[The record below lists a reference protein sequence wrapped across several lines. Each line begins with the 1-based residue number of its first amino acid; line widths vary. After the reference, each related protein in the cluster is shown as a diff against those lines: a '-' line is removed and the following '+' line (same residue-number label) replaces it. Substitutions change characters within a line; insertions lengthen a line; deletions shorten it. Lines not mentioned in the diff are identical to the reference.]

1 MKEESE
7 ISQALLE
14 ANPHIAVILFL
25 FGLLILLIFAGF
37 ISLWSTALMRWY
49 RGAAI
54 LTVERWKPRA
64 WGLVDVLLVLGAAIV
79 GQAVLIPIWI
89 KLSGADFRKMLET
102 DSMSLSVMAV
112 GSTSYLLAMLVG
124 ICWLLLRYGVNF
136 KHIGL
141 SLRKLLPN
149 VGLGLAAAAMTLP
162 VVALVSMGVSE
173 GLDADYDH
181 PLINELKKEGTLS
194 AYLLAVF
201 CAVLVAPLV
210 EEFFFRV
217 MLQGWLESVPWSW
230 RGWWWLLGA
239 NANQA
244 AGLISDSAA
253 PGSLAAVALDTPM
266 SPPNL
271 SEPPVIANPYL
282 PIAPS
287 EATSPYQPSADSLSP
302 SIDVASS
309 SETIEAKPPL
319 WPTFVVGTL
328 FGLAHFDYGLSFIPL
343 ILLGI
348 VLGLLYRAKHSI
360 WPCFVLHFALNSI
373 SMVSLG
379 IALLVEAA
387 K

>member
-1 MKEESE
+1 MKEEPE
-7 ISQALLE
+7 ISQAMLE
-14 ANPHIAVILFL
+14 ANPQIAGMLIVFGLIL
-25 FGLLILLIFAGF
+25 LLILTGF
-37 ISLWSTALMRWY
+37 FSLWGTTLMRWY
-49 RGAAI
+49 RGAPI
-54 LTVERWKPRA
+54 LTIERWKPRS
-64 WGLVDVLLVLGAAIV
+64 WGLVDVLLVLAAAVV
-79 GQAVLIPIWI
+79 GQSLLIPLWA
-89 KLSGADFRKMLET
+89 KASGANLRKMVET

-112 GSTSYLLAMLVG
+112 GSTSYLLAMLLG
-124 ICWLLLRYGVNF
+124 IGWLLLRYEVNF

-141 SLRKLLPN
+141 SLRRWLPN
-149 VGLGLAAAAMTLP
+149 VGLGLAAAAMALP
-162 VVALVSMGVSE
+162 IVALVSVGVSE
-173 GLDADYDH
+173 GLNADYDH

-217 MLQGWLESVPWSW
+217 LLQGWLESVQWSW

-239 NANQA
+239 NSNQTA
-244 AGLISDSAA
+244 SLMSDSVGQSSPAM
-253 PGSLAAVALDTPM
+253 PAAVETIDSDVRSQPVGAG
-266 SPPNL
+266 L
-271 SEPPVIANPYL
+271 SEPPIVAN
-282 PIAPS
+282 
-287 EATSPYQPSADSLSP
+287 PYQPSVIGLAP
-302 SIDVASS
+302 SIDVVALPA
-309 SETIEAKPPL
+309 IGDAKPPL

-360 WPCFVLHFALNSI
+360 WPCFVLHFALNSL
-373 SMVSLG
+373 SMASLG

>member
-1 MKEESE
+1 MKEEPE
-7 ISQALLE
+7 ISQAMLE
-14 ANPHIAVILFL
+14 ANPQIAGMLIVFGLIL
-25 FGLLILLIFAGF
+25 LLILTGF
-37 ISLWSTALMRWY
+37 FSLWGTTLMRWY
-49 RGAAI
+49 RGAPI
-54 LTVERWKPRA
+54 LTIERWKPRS
-64 WGLVDVLLVLGAAIV
+64 WGLVDVLLVLAAAVV
-79 GQAVLIPIWI
+79 GQSLLIPLWA
-89 KLSGADFRKMLET
+89 KASGANLRKMVET

-112 GSTSYLLAMLVG
+112 GSTSYLLAMLLG
-124 ICWLLLRYGVNF
+124 IGWLLLRYEVNF

-141 SLRKLLPN
+141 SLRRWLPN
-149 VGLGLAAAAMTLP
+149 VGLGLAAAAMALP
-162 VVALVSMGVSE
+162 IVALVSVGVSE
-173 GLDADYDH
+173 GLNADYDH

-217 MLQGWLESVPWSW
+217 LLQGWLESVQWSW

-239 NANQA
+239 NSNQTA
-244 AGLISDSAA
+244 SLMSDSVGQSSPAM
-253 PGSLAAVALDTPM
+253 PAAVETIDSDVRSQPVGAG
-266 SPPNL
+266 L
-271 SEPPVIANPYL
+271 SEPPIVAN
-282 PIAPS
+282 
-287 EATSPYQPSADSLSP
+287 PYQPSVIGLAP
-302 SIDVASS
+302 NIDVVALPA
-309 SETIEAKPPL
+309 IGDAKPPL

-360 WPCFVLHFALNSI
+360 WPCFVLHFALNSL
-373 SMVSLG
+373 SMASLG

>member
-1 MKEESE
+1 MKEDPE

-14 ANPHIAVILFL
+14 ANPQIAIILFL
-25 FGLLILLIFAGF
+25 FGLMLLLILTGF
-37 ISLWSTALMRWY
+37 FSLWGTTLMRWY
-49 RGAAI
+49 RGAPI
-54 LTVERWKPRA
+54 LTIESWKPRS
-64 WGLVDVLLVLGAAIV
+64 WGLVDVLLVLAAAIV
-79 GQAVLIPIWI
+79 GQALLIPIWA
-89 KLSGADFRKMLET
+89 KLSGANLRNMIET

-112 GSTSYLLAMLVG
+112 GSTSYLLAMLAG
-124 ICWLLLRYGVNF
+124 IAWLFLRYQVNF

-141 SLRKLLPN
+141 SLRRWLPN
-149 VGLGLAAAAMTLP
+149 LGLGLAAAAMALP
-162 VVALVSMGVSE
+162 IVALVSVAVSA
-173 GLDADYDH
+173 GLKADYDH

-217 MLQGWLESVPWSW
+217 LLQGWLESLQWSW

-239 NANQA
+239 NSRQTAS
-244 AGLISDSAA
+244 LMSDGADSGSHAIVSPDA
-253 PGSLAAVALDTPM
+253 PGPDLYAQPVVAG
-266 SPPNL
+266 L
-271 SEPPVIANPYL
+271 SEPPILSSAYQ
-282 PIAPS
+282 PS
-287 EATSPYQPSADSLSP
+287 PPYQPTASLSP
-302 SIDVASS
+302 SIDVPAAQ
-309 SETIEAKPPL
+309 EIGDAKPPL

-360 WPCFVLHFALNSI
+360 WPCFVLHFALNSM
-373 SMVSLG
+373 SMFSLG